1 MPAESVSTGPTPNA
15 AADPLLDDAAV
26 RDALVGRVVLVTGA
40 SRGIGAA
47 TAVHLASLGAD
58 VAITARSAV
67 ADADRAL
74 AGSLQETAEEVRA
87 LGVRCSVVVADL
99 ADEDQRARIVPA
111 VLDEFGRLDVLVNN
125 AAAAMYAPVEQMPL
139 RRRRVLFELNV
150 HAPVD
155 LIQAAV
161 PHLRAAGGGSIVNV
175 SSRTSEAPE
184 GEPGVLG
191 STTTLHG
198 SSKAALERITVGLA
212 EELRSDGVAV
222 NAVSPVRG
230 VWTEGA
236 AALLGDRIG
245 REGFE
250 PVEQM
255 CAAIAVLAAVRPT
268 QCTGRVLTSA
278 QTLGLTAREDSAG
291 RERPEHADGHDD
303 GGPE

>member
-1 MPAESVSTGPTPNA
+1 MPAEPAELSSN
-15 AADPLLDDAAV
+15 DAAL
-26 RDALVGRVVLVTGA
+26 RDALAGRVVLVTGA

-58 VAITARSAV
+58 VGITARSAA
-67 ADADRAL
+67 ADAGRSL
-74 AGSLQETAEEVRA
+74 GGSLQETAEAIRA
-87 LGVRCSVVVADL
+87 HGVRCCIVAADL

-111 VLDEFGRLDVLVNN
+111 VVAELGRIDVLVNN

-161 PHLRAAGGGSIVNV
+161 PHMRSVGGGSIVNV
-175 SSRTSEAPE
+175 SSRTSEAPH
-184 GEPGVLG
+184 GNSGALG
-191 STTTLHG
+191 TTTTLYG

-212 EELRSDGVAV
+212 EELRGDGIAV
-222 NAVSPVRG
+222 NAVAPVRG

-236 AALLGDRIG
+236 AALLGDRLG
-245 REGFE
+245 PEDFE

-255 CAAIAVLAAVRPT
+255 CAAIAVLAAVRADA
-268 QCTGRVLTSA
+268 CTGRVLTSA
-278 QTLGLTAREDSAG
+278 RTLALAR
-291 RERPEHADGHDD
+291 HDATD
-303 GGPE
+303 AVDQGTPG

>member
-1 MPAESVSTGPTPNA
+1 
-15 AADPLLDDAAV
+15 
-26 RDALVGRVVLVTGA
+26 VLVTGA

-67 ADADRAL
+67 ADADRSL
-74 AGSLQETAEEVRA
+74 AGSLQETADAVLA
-87 LGVRCSVVVADL
+87 HGVRCSVVVADL
-99 ADEDQRARIVPA
+99 ADEGQRALIVSS
-111 VLDEFGRLDVLVNN
+111 VVDDLGRLDVLVNN
-125 AAAAMYAPVEQMPL
+125 AAAAMYASVEQMPL

-175 SSRTSEAPE
+175 SSRTAEAPH
-184 GEPGVLG
+184 GEPGALG
-191 STTTLHG
+191 STTTLYG

-212 EELRSDGVAV
+212 EELRDDGVAV
-222 NAVSPVRG
+222 NAVSPVSG

-236 AALLGDRIG
+236 AALLGDRVG
-245 REGFE
+245 PEGFE

-255 CAAIAVLAAVRPT
+255 CAAIAVLAAVRPA

-278 QTLGLTAREDSAG
+278 QTLGLAPRDRNDDHGG
-291 RERPEHADGHDD
+291 RG
-303 GGPE
+303 

>member
-1 MPAESVSTGPTPNA
+1 MPAEPAELSSN
-15 AADPLLDDAAV
+15 DAAL
-26 RDALVGRVVLVTGA
+26 RDALAGRVVLVTGA

-58 VAITARSAV
+58 VGITARSAA
-67 ADADRAL
+67 ADAGRSL
-74 AGSLQETAEEVRA
+74 GGSLQETAEAIRA
-87 LGVRCSVVVADL
+87 HGVRCCIVAADL

-111 VLDEFGRLDVLVNN
+111 VVAELGRIDVLVNN

-161 PHLRAAGGGSIVNV
+161 PHMRSVGGGSIVNV
-175 SSRTSEAPE
+175 SSRTSEAPH
-184 GEPGVLG
+184 GNSGALG
-191 STTTLHG
+191 TTTTLYG

-212 EELRSDGVAV
+212 EELRGDGIAV
-222 NAVSPVRG
+222 NAVAPVRG

-236 AALLGDRIG
+236 AALLGDRLG
-245 REGFE
+245 PEDFE

-255 CAAIAVLAAVRPT
+255 CAAIAVLAAVRADT
-268 QCTGRVLTSA
+268 CTGRVLTSA
-278 QTLGLTAREDSAG
+278 RTLALAR
-291 RERPEHADGHDD
+291 DD
-303 GGPE
+303 ATDAVDQGTPG